1 MHLMLEVLCGTRD
14 FTEIREKSPK
24 KELSLEAL
32 IPFGQKRIHLKRS
45 DRTKERDLEVRGAA
59 NCTKQIIDKGQ

>member
-1 MHLMLEVLCGTRD
+1 MHLMLKVLCGTRD

-24 KELSLEAL
+24 KELSLEAF

-45 DRTKERDLEVRGAA
+45 DRTKEMKGNRSAPDSDLGTFR
-59 NCTKQIIDKGQ
+59 TT

>member
-1 MHLMLEVLCGTRD
+1 MHLILDVLCGTRD

-24 KELSLEAL
+24 KELCLEAF
-32 IPFGQKRIHLKRS
+32 IPFGKKRIHLKRS